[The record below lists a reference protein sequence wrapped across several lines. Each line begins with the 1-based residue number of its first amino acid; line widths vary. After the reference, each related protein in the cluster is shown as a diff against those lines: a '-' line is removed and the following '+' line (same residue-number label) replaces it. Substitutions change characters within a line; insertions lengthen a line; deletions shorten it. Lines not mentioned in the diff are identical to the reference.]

1 MATATTTS
9 HTPVSPKPIVDQKS
23 VEKGRSPLRVS
34 LSNFFSHRPAV
45 VGLCILA
52 VLYFVAIF
60 AEFVAPYNYDE
71 QNRDLLWTP
80 PSSLKFSD
88 EQGFSWRPFTYPIRS
103 SINDNFEIVTTPD
116 TSQRLYLRFF
126 AKADKPYRMWGLI
139 PLQTRLFGF
148 DPAPEKSATGDT
160 YFSRFYLLGSDVN
173 GRCIF
178 SRICYGARVSMT
190 IGLLGAS
197 IVFVI
202 GMLVGG
208 ISGYFG
214 GWVDNLLQR
223 FCEMLMLL
231 PGFYLLLMLRF
242 LFRSDMSSVT
252 VYFAVVLILALVG
265 WAPLARVI
273 RNMVLSIRGNDYI
286 QAARA
291 IGQNDFAIIVKH
303 VLPNTLSY
311 AIVAVTLAIPGY
323 ILSESALSVLGL
335 GIMEPMPSWGNMLQ
349 KATELTELSQHPWV
363 LWPGFF
369 IFIAIMAFN
378 LVGDGL
384 RDAFDP
390 KLRKRD

>member
-1 MATATTTS
+1 MFGL
-9 HTPVSPKPIVDQKS
+9 IV
-23 VEKGRSPLRVS
+23 L
-34 LSNFFSHRPAV
+34 
-45 VGLCILA
+45 GL
-52 VLYFVAIF
+52 LYFVAIF
-60 AEFVAPYNYDE
+60 ADFVAPYHYDD
-71 QNRDLLWTP
+71 QNRELAWAP
-80 PSSLKFSD
+80 PSFPKFSD
-88 EQGFSWRPFTYPIRS
+88 ENGSSVRPFIHPIRTF
-103 SINDNFEIVTTPD
+103 IDDDFNIQTKPD
-116 TSQRLYLRFF
+116 TNVRCYLRFF
-126 AKADKPYRMWGLI
+126 HQGKPYKMLGLI
-139 PLQTRLFGF
+139 PMQTRLFGF
-148 DPAPEKSATGDT
+148 DDAPVTSTGDT
-160 YFSRFYLLGSDVN
+160 YVSRFYLLGSDIS
-173 GRCIF
+173 GRCMF
-178 SRICYGARVSMT
+178 SRICYGARVSMS
-190 IGLLGAS
+190 IGLIGAS

-214 GWVDNLLQR
+214 GWTDDILQR
-223 FCEMLMLL
+223 LCELMMLL

-242 LFRSDMSSVT
+242 LFRADMDSVQ

-273 RNMVLSIRGNDYI
+273 RGMVLSVRSNDYI

-291 IGQNDFAIIVKH
+291 VGQTDMAIIIKH

-323 ILSESALSVLGL
+323 ILGESALSILGL
-335 GIMEPMPSWGNMLQ
+335 GIMEPIPSWGNMLQ
-349 KATELTELSQHPWV
+349 KATELSELEQHPWV
-363 LWPGFF
+363 LWPGVF